1 MPTGIFLLC
10 ADRATGAAAAAAA
23 RNPLRDRECEVMPKK
38 VTCCRSWRFPA
49 PDNALAVRRQTNR
62 RNERSILWVARCIF
76 LINFVALE
84 L

>member
-1 MPTGIFLLC
+1 
-10 ADRATGAAAAAAA
+10 
-23 RNPLRDRECEVMPKK
+23 MPKK